1 MIHEIKYRQGNF
13 LLPDLG
19 RLSGILFSDMAGGI
33 LVPVP
38 LHWRRRW
45 KRGFNQSE
53 WICQAL
59 AREHDCSV
67 RRLLWRRRHGRS
79 QVGLS
84 CADRRRNVEGAFAL
98 APRFLWKNVAKDAPI
113 YLVDDVLTTGA
124 TVNECAKVLLQA
136 GFSNVHA
143 RTLAR
148 G

>member
-1 MIHEIKYRQGNF
+1 MIHEIKYRQGHF

-19 RLSGILFSDMAGGI
+19 RLSSVLFSNMAGGI

-45 KRGFNQSE
+45 KRGFNQSKL
-53 WICQAL
+53 ICQAL
-59 AREHDCSV
+59 AREHGCSV
-67 RRLLWRRRHGRS
+67 RHLLWRRRCRRP
-79 QVGLS
+79 QVGLTR
-84 CADRRRNVEGAFAL
+84 ADRRRNVEGVFAL
-98 APRFLWKNVAKDAPI
+98 VPGVLWKNIAKDSPI

-124 TVNECAKVLLQA
+124 TMNECAKVLTQA